1 MSCQGAQGRASMTPA
16 GAVACIHLGKS
27 MGRRGKS
34 YTGFMMYEF
43 HKISG
48 DSRTALF
55 SRAFSLCACWQLG
68 SFSLSGTG
76 RL

>member
-27 MGRRGKS
+27 MGRRGRS

-43 HKISG
+43 HKWE
-48 DSRTALF
+48 L
-55 SRAFSLCACWQLG
+55 
-68 SFSLSGTG
+68 
-76 RL
+76 